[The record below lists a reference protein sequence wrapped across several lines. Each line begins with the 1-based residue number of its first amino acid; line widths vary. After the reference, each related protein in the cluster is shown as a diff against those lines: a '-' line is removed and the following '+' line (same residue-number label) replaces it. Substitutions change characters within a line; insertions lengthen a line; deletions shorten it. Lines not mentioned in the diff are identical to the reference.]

1 MLPTQGGILLQGG
14 TPLVPAAQRPSRTYR
29 ADFAAGRIDGFTDG
43 REAMEQTIYQILH
56 TERFAWPIYSWN
68 YGTELS
74 RLPGRSGTGLES
86 EAKRVISEALL
97 ADDRV
102 TAVRDFTFTRSSR
115 RALAVSFT
123 VETALGDIA
132 VEREVEV

>member
-1 MLPTQGGILLQGG
+1 MALTPAGAGLLPEIETRAG
-14 TPLVPAAQRPSRTYR
+14 REEPSMTYR
-29 ADFAAGRIDGFTDG
+29 IDFDAGRVTGSVDGLD
-43 REAMEQTIYQILH
+43 AMRQAVYMILS
-56 TERFAWPIYSWN
+56 TERFRHVIYSWD

-74 RLPGRSGTGLES
+74 RLLGRSSGGMES

-115 RALAVSFT
+115 RTLAVSFT
-123 VETALGDIA
+123 AETALGDIA
-132 VEREVEV
+132 VEREVET

>member
-1 MLPTQGGILLQGG
+1 MALTPAGAGLLPEIETRAG
-14 TPLVPAAQRPSRTYR
+14 REEPSMTYR
-29 ADFAAGRIDGFTDG
+29 IDFDAGRVTGRVDGLD
-43 REAMEQTIYQILH
+43 AMRQAVYMILS
-56 TERFAWPIYSWN
+56 TERFRHVIYSWD

-74 RLPGRSGTGLES
+74 RLLGRSSGGMES

-115 RALAVSFT
+115 RTLAVSFT
-123 VETALGDIA
+123 AETALGDIA
-132 VEREVEV
+132 VEREVET

>member
-1 MLPTQGGILLQGG
+1 MALTPAGAGLLPEVETR
-14 TPLVPAAQRPSRTYR
+14 ASREEPSKTYCI
-29 ADFAAGRIDGFTDG
+29 DFDAVDGL
-43 REAMEQTIYQILH
+43 EAMRQAVYMILS
-56 TERFAWPIYSWN
+56 TERFTWPIYSWN

-74 RLPGRSGTGLES
+74 RLPGRSGTGMES

>member
-1 MLPTQGGILLQGG
+1 MALTPAGAGLLPEVETR
-14 TPLVPAAQRPSRTYR
+14 ASREEPSKTYR
-29 ADFAAGRIDGFTDG
+29 IDFDAGRVTGRVDGL
-43 REAMEQTIYQILH
+43 EAMRQAVHMILS
-56 TERFAWPIYSWN
+56 TERFTWPIYSWN